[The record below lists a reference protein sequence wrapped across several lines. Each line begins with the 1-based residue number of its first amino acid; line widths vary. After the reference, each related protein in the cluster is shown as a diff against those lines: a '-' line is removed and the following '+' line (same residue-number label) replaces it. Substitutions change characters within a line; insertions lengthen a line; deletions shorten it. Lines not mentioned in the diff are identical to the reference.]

1 MIRHRQQHYF
11 RLSGSGAIQQ
21 IMGGTT
27 MKTLNVLTIIVIL
40 SFSLLGCDSDS
51 DSPNNLADVTP
62 EEQAEIVAAALA
74 ADTGGIGK
82 DIENLA
88 DPSSNMATSKA
99 VSLTISASM
108 DFYDA
113 DDNPQDYYDP
123 ETTDRV
129 DYEGIIAGELT
140 SQNRFF
146 QELIIDNYTHLMA
159 TDLLSRTATIDGSHS
174 NHSSY
179 SRVPQ
184 DRAGAEIHYSLNC
197 DLSAVNVAVDMDA
210 ADTFPE
216 SGTIEGTVEGSYSRV
231 TDLSSDTRALYFHF
245 TAHYLGDNTAR
256 IELSNG
262 DVFIV
267 QLETGEVEEA
277 VVE

>member
-1 MIRHRQQHYF
+1 
-11 RLSGSGAIQQ
+11 
-21 IMGGTT
+21 
-27 MKTLNVLTIIVIL
+27 MKALNVLTIIVIL
-40 SFSLLGCDSDS
+40 SLSLFGCNSDS
-51 DSPNNLADVTP
+51 DSPNDLADLTP

-88 DPSSNMATSKA
+88 DPSSNTVTSKA
-99 VSLTISASM
+99 VSLTISATM

-146 QELIIDNYTHLMA
+146 QELIIDNHTNLMA
-159 TDLLSRTATIDGSHS
+159 TELLSRTAIIDGSHS

-184 DRAGAEIHYSLNC
+184 DGTGAEIHYSLNC
-197 DLSAVNVAVDMDA
+197 DLSAINVAVDMDA

-216 SGTIEGTVEGSYSRV
+216 SGTIEGHCGKVPIQGSRTFPPSPRE
-231 TDLSSDTRALYFHF
+231 LYFHF
-245 TAHYLGDNTAR
+245 TAQYLGDNTAR
-256 IELSNG
+256 IELNNG
-262 DVFIV
+262 NIFIV
-267 QLETGEVEEA
+267 QLETGDIEEA

>member
-1 MIRHRQQHYF
+1 
-11 RLSGSGAIQQ
+11 
-21 IMGGTT
+21 
-27 MKTLNVLTIIVIL
+27 MKALNVLTIIVIL
-40 SFSLLGCDSDS
+40 SLSLFGCNSDS
-51 DSPNNLADVTP
+51 DSPNDLADLTP

-88 DPSSNMATSKA
+88 DPSSNTVTSKA
-99 VSLTISASM
+99 VSLTISATM

-146 QELIIDNYTHLMA
+146 QELIIDNHTNLMA
-159 TDLLSRTATIDGSHS
+159 TELLSRTAIIDGSHS

-184 DRAGAEIHYSLNC
+184 DGTGAEIHYSLNC
-197 DLSAVNVAVDMDA
+197 DLSAINVAVDMDA

-231 TDLSSDTRALYFHF
+231 TDFSSESRELYFHF
-245 TAHYLGDNTAR
+245 TAQYLGDNTAR
-256 IELSNG
+256 IELNNG
-262 DVFIV
+262 NIFIV
-267 QLETGEVEEA
+267 QLETGDIEEA